1 MGNASCRHLTAGLES
16 GREFFWG
23 REIMRR
29 DDASALL
36 LFFKLVVCK
45 GVIPLREG
53 SFLLARRDEERLGI
67 RSELLLELAL

>member
-1 MGNASCRHLTAGLES
+1 
-16 GREFFWG
+16 
-23 REIMRR
+23 MRR